1 MQVPVIF
8 YHKIDRPAP
17 DSLVRGGFTPP
28 ARFARQMAYL
38 KRRGYVFYTASELI
52 EHYRAHGVF
61 PPNGISITLD
71 DGWEDNYTNAFPVL
85 SRLRIKATIFTI
97 PSCIGQT
104 AYKAQA
110 EGEGARPHL
119 TREQILEMSAAGIE
133 FGSHTLNHKLL
144 HEITP
149 AEVRVEVF
157 EAKRQLEELLQ
168 KPCKVLAYPAGFF
181 SDEARA
187 ACREAGHTAAFTTHY
202 GPTQTLDLYALNR
215 TEILRRD
222 RFLFQ
227 FARKVK
233 PFLAARR

>member
-1 MQVPVIF
+1 MQVPVLF

-17 DSLVRGGFTPP
+17 DALVRGGFTPP

-38 KRRGYVFYTASELI
+38 KRHGYVFYTASELI
-52 EHYRAHGVF
+52 DHYRAHGVF
-61 PPNGISITLD
+61 PPNGISVTLD
-71 DGWEDNYTNAFPVL
+71 DGWEDNYTKAFPVL
-85 SRLRIKATIFTI
+85 RRLGIKATIFTI

-110 EGEGARPHL
+110 AGEGARPHL
-119 TREQILEMSAAGIE
+119 TREEILEMSAHGIE

-144 HEITP
+144 HEISP
-149 AEVRVEVF
+149 AEVREEVF

-168 KPCKVLAYPAGFF
+168 KPCKTLAYPAGFF
-181 SDEARA
+181 SDA
-187 ACREAGHTAAFTTHY
+187 AKEVVREAGHIAAFTTHY
-202 GPTQTLDLYALNR
+202 GPAHALDLYALNR

-233 PFLAARR
+233 PFRVAQN

>member
-17 DSLVRGGFTPP
+17 DSRVRGGFTPP

-38 KRRGYVFYTASELI
+38 KRRGYVFYTASELV
-52 EHYRAHGVF
+52 EHYRTHGRF
-61 PPNGISITLD
+61 PPKGIAVTLD

-85 SRLRIKATIFTI
+85 KRFGIKATIFTI
-97 PSCIGQT
+97 PSCIGRT
-104 AYKAQA
+104 AYNAQA
-110 EGEGARPHL
+110 EGESARPHL
-119 TREQILEMSAAGIE
+119 SREQILEMAAEGIE
-133 FGSHTLNHKLL
+133 FGSHTLSHKLL
-144 HEITP
+144 HEIPP
-149 AEVRVEVF
+149 AEVRAEIF
-157 EAKRQLEELLQ
+157 ESKRQLEELLQ

-181 SDEARA
+181 SETAKEI
-187 ACREAGHTAAFTTHY
+187 CREAGHTAAFTTHY
-202 GPTQTLDLYALNR
+202 GPDRPLDLYALNR

-233 PFLAARR
+233 PFLAS